1 VQVAHSVLDH
11 MSQIDL
17 DQDID
22 GETLAGLLD
31 QRDLQLSQHLT
42 PRAIAAEEV
51 LGADLVELVGDVI
64 LDGAEDGA
72 GDFVLER
79 EEGGVETRGEAIEAR
94 MADEDG
100 FQDGLGDIDM
110 VARAGRIVVALNMLV
125 LVSHDGSSE
134 PHGALRV
141 VAPGIGAGELLAD
154 HGATPAGVLHGIALD
169 GDVDALGLE
178 PDVPQTL
185 EGGHVGDVGAG
196 GI

>member
-1 VQVAHSVLDH
+1 
-11 MSQIDL
+11 MFQIYF

-22 GETLAGLLD
+22 GETLARLPD
-31 QRDLQLSQHLT
+31 QWDLQLSQHLT

-64 LDGAEDGA
+64 LDRAEDGA
-72 GDFVLER
+72 RGFVLER
-79 EEGGVETRGEAIEAR
+79 EEGGVETSGKAIETC

-110 VARAGRIVVALNMLV
+110 VARAGRIVVALNMSAH
-125 LVSHDGSSE
+125 VSHGRSCA
-134 PHGALRV
+134 PHQALRV

-154 HGATPAGVLHGIALD
+154 HGATPAGVLHAIALD
-169 GDVDALGLE
+169 GDLDTLVLE
-178 PDVPQTL
+178 PDVTQTL
-185 EGGHVGDVGAG
+185 EGGHVGDVGSG